1 MILLHRI
8 TPFFIG
14 LISALGFVAL
24 LTLSVHPYVVLGPV
38 HLLILLLLIRL
49 VGFRPGHF
57 SFWTF
62 INTPFL
68 FLVSSNFL
76 FLFFENRP
84 EQIGLA
90 VCTSLLIF
98 FFAEH
103 LFNYLHLPG
112 NYQAYSLEYL
122 SLAMH
127 VLTIFF
133 VSATGFGLNI
143 LLQLQHIGVLI
154 LSVLF
159 FLITLFVIYSTLWV
173 SKVESKKTK
182 RYALAGAVLTT
193 ELFAVLTFLP
203 TGFYTSAA
211 ILTLFFYLFLGLMRA
226 HFLDQLSTLVLR
238 RYFLICVILLA
249 IILFFSS
256 WI

>member
-14 LISALGFVAL
+14 LISALGFVGL
-24 LTLSVHPYVVLGPV
+24 LSTSFNPFAVLGLV
-38 HLLILLLLIRL
+38 LLLVLLLLVRL
-49 VGFRPGHF
+49 VGFRPGQF
-57 SFWTF
+57 SFWIF
-62 INTPFL
+62 IGTPFM
-68 FLVSSNFL
+68 FLASSFL
-76 FLFFENRP
+76 LELFFENRP

-90 VCTSLLIF
+90 VCTALLIF

-103 LFNYLHLPG
+103 LFNYLHLPS
-112 NYQAYSLEYL
+112 NYQAYSIEH
-122 SLAMH
+122 LALALN
-127 VLTIFF
+127 VLTVFF
-133 VSATGFGLNI
+133 ISAAGFGLNI
-143 LLQLQHIGVLI
+143 LLQVQHFGLLVM
-154 LSVLF
+154 SVLF

-173 SKVESKKTK
+173 SKVEGKKTK

-203 TGFYTSAA
+203 TGFYTAAA

-226 HFLDQLSTLVLR
+226 HFLDQLSKTVLR
-238 RYFLICVILLA
+238 RYLLISGVLLLVIL
-249 IILFFSS
+249 IFSR

>member
-8 TPFFIG
+8 TPFFVG

-24 LTLSVHPYVVLGPV
+24 LTLSANPFYIFGSA
-38 HLLILLLLIRL
+38 LLLVLLLLIRL

-62 INTPFL
+62 IGTPFL
-68 FLVSSNFL
+68 FLASSYFL
-76 FLFFENRP
+76 FLFFEGRP
-84 EQIGLA
+84 EQISLA

-112 NYQAYSLEYL
+112 NYQAYSIEYL
-122 SLAMH
+122 SLALN

-133 VSATGFGLNI
+133 VSAAGFGLNI
-143 LLQLQHIGVLI
+143 LLQLQHLGVLVMSI
-154 LSVLF
+154 LF
-159 FLITLFVIYSTLWV
+159 FLISLFVIYSTLWV

-182 RYALAGAVLTT
+182 RYAWAGAVLTT

-203 TGFYTSAA
+203 TGFYTAAA

-226 HFLDQLSTLVLR
+226 HFLDKLSALVLR
-238 RYFLICVILLA
+238 RYLLTSVILLVVVL
-249 IILFFSS
+249 IFSR